1 MYIDRLYIY
10 AQWLPLFFQCGTIF
24 SLVYGGDV
32 AHSGASDWCEER
44 TFNLSPS
51 LSHK

>member
-1 MYIDRLYIY
+1 MHIDRLYIY
-10 AQWLPLFFQCGTIF
+10 AQWLPSFFQCGTIF

-32 AHSGASDWCEER
+32 AHFGASDLCEDK

-51 LSHK
+51 LSLK